1 MTEKITVY
9 QKPTCSKCRATLT
22 ILDNSGESFEAI
34 NYYET
39 PLTAETLKALVR
51 KLGIPVRDV
60 LRSDEPAARQLGL
73 TGAEGMKLS
82 DDALIQ
88 AMVSNPD
95 LIQRPIVVRGD
106 QAVLCRPPENVLK
119 LLE

>member
-1 MTEKITVY
+1 MAEKITVY
-9 QKPTCSKCRATLT
+9 QKPTCSKCRATLA

-39 PLTAETLKALVR
+39 PLTAERLKALVQ
-51 KLGIPVRDV
+51 KLGVPARDI

-73 TGAEGMKLS
+73 TGTEGMKRS
-82 DDALIQ
+82 DDEIIQ
-88 AMVSNPD
+88 AMADNPD

-106 QAVLCRPPENVLK
+106 RAMLCRPPENVLK